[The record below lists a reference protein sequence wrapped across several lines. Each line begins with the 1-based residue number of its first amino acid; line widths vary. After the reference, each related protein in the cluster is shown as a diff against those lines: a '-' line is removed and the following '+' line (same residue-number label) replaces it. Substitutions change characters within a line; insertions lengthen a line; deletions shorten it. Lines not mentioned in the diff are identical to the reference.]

1 MRECST
7 FPLHHVRPG
16 KEAIDTECGTI
27 CHIVTAPSSSLSL
40 FLCLSHTSSTDRIM
54 WAASSYY
61 PFYLSLS
68 LSFSLPHVSL
78 SVEMSRHLKSAWRFS
93 PSPRTVILSF
103 PPILSFL
110 LLYSNFLLSSP
121 FLISSPF
128 LRSSLFPPSSF
139 SPSLFILPLR
149 EVFSS
154 ILLDYLTGISGR
166 RTMVSLLLAGGS
178 ISQHMV
184 AQRGGMQ

>member
-61 PFYLSLS
+61 PFFLSLFRSLSPSPMSLS
-68 LSFSLPHVSL
+68 LLKCHVTSKAPDV
-78 SVEMSRHLKSAWRFS
+78 SVPLQEQSSS
-93 PSPRTVILSF
+93 P
-103 PPILSFL
+103 
-110 LLYSNFLLSSP
+110 FLLSSP
-121 FLISSPF
+121 FISFSLLSSFPHFLSFPPF
-128 LRSSLFPPSSF
+128 LSFPTVLIFSLS
-139 SPSLFILPLR
+139 FILSLK